1 MSVVGYLRYWLSGT
15 GTPLQVIDFVPES
28 DSIRQWADTFPWEAL
43 VDAIEVSFAERFPKK
58 SNRGRR
64 PVPIRVLLALE
75 LLKPELGASDDDICR
90 RLRTDFAIMYACGLR
105 DYQINPDQSHF
116 VLPET
121 LCEFRR
127 RFDEPLMDELIAIQ
141 AAAAMDAGL
150 VSPAHLVVDTFPCE
164 QGSQRVTDATT
175 LYNAQKKTLELIAR
189 LTQQCSGR
197 QTQLQCQV
205 QTLGHDLRKV
215 MRSFGRS
222 CRGQGRVFVKLVRQ
236 TEEQLLERGETI
248 EAFGLQALKRLQVT
262 PKLSES
268 QRERLT
274 SELTTALSHHE
285 QIRKQSK
292 RLTQGKK
299 LSHFKVVNAYDPTI
313 APIVKGKSNCPT
325 QFGRKPGII
334 SEPATGFIFANLT
347 PEGNPYDANYV
358 LPLVDKVEAAAKR
371 LQRCP
376 KSPIHSVAGDMGIND
391 PVLRQALHERQ
402 ILTVG
407 IPKTVVPIEP
417 NPSPE
422 EVLNILDEANLNR
435 QRTPHQVHLA
445 CMSGYS
451 RPVVESHIAS
461 LLSRGAGQVRYK
473 GLEGAII
480 QQGMTVMAHN
490 GAVLVR
496 IDQRKLSKR
505 AQKFRRLMRLKT
517 SKANKINH
525 SKN

>member
-1 MSVVGYLRYWLSGT
+1 
-15 GTPLQVIDFVPES
+15 
-28 DSIRQWADTFPWEAL
+28 
-43 VDAIEVSFAERFPKK
+43 
-58 SNRGRR
+58 
-64 PVPIRVLLALE
+64 
-75 LLKPELGASDDDICR
+75 
-90 RLRTDFAIMYACGLR
+90 
-105 DYQINPDQSHF
+105 
-116 VLPET
+116 
-121 LCEFRR
+121 
-127 RFDEPLMDELIAIQ
+127 
-141 AAAAMDAGL
+141 
-150 VSPAHLVVDTFPCE
+150 
-164 QGSQRVTDATT
+164 
-175 LYNAQKKTLELIAR
+175 
-189 LTQQCSGR
+189 
-197 QTQLQCQV
+197 
-205 QTLGHDLRKV
+205 LGHDLKKV

-236 TEEQLLERGETI
+236 TEQQLLELGETI
-248 EAFGLQALKRLQVT
+248 ETFGFQAQERLNQAT
-262 PKLSES
+262 ELSEV

-285 QIRKQSK
+285 QIRQQSK

-313 APIVKGKSNCPT
+313 APIVKGKSNCPA

-334 SEPATGFIFANLT
+334 SEPATGFIFAHLT
-347 PEGNPYDANYV
+347 PEGNPYDASYV
-358 LPLVDKVEAAAKR
+358 LPLVDKVETATNR
-371 LQRCP
+371 LQ
-376 KSPIHSVAGDMGIND
+376 KYSKNPIHSVAGDMGIND
-391 PVLRQALHERQ
+391 PVVRQALHERQ

-407 IPKTVVPIEP
+407 IPKTVTPIEP

-422 EVLNILDEANLNR
+422 DVLHILNEADLNR

-445 CMSGYS
+445 CASGYS

-496 IDQRKLSKR
+496 IDQRQLTKR
-505 AQKFRRLMRLKT
+505 AQKFRRLMGLKT
-517 SKANKINH
+517 SKGNKINR